1 MARLQIEIKDRKYRS
16 NIAWHVSTIL
26 FASSTSLKN
35 FLESNTKP
43 FVKRLKDLIA
53 LFLGLSD
60 LLSIR
65 NYILIPRLVTN
76 WSKTTN
82 HSALSFLGGYQ
93 VWFEKRLASE
103 AGDNY
108 GGTTRTKVVS
118 YEGGQN
124 HGIGC
129 LTGLRDLAFVRS
141 IHQIPRT
148 MRFAAIKNT
157 PLKIQHSWRF
167 RVENNLNRVQ

>member
-43 FVKRLKDLIA
+43 FVKRLKDLIVM
-53 LFLGLSD
+53 FLGLSD

-108 GGTTRTKVVS
+108 VRWNDKNKS
-118 YEGGQN
+118 CQLWRRSKSRDRLLDRFEGLSFCPIN
-124 HGIGC
+124 PS
-129 LTGLRDLAFVRS
+129 DS
-141 IHQIPRT
+141 
-148 MRFAAIKNT
+148 
-157 PLKIQHSWRF
+157 
-167 RVENNLNRVQ
+167 